1 LTGRSRARAGAGR
14 KKTSSKKT
22 SSKKAGRKKAGVE
35 RPVRKKSSVRRVP
48 RKKAAPGSKKATPRE
63 SERATA
69 DTRAQAAAIV
79 ERLAAAM
86 PEPRCELDHANAW
99 QLLVATILSA
109 QSTDRTVNRVTP
121 ALFARYPTPRA
132 LAESEP
138 AEVEALV
145 HSTGFFRNK
154 AKAIRA
160 ASRAL
165 VEQHSGEVPRTLEA
179 LVQLPG
185 VARKTANVVLG
196 VAYRIASGM
205 AVDTHAMRVSGR
217 LGLTAESDPVRIER
231 DLCELVPRDAWIDTT
246 HRLILHGRYLCT
258 SRDPQCAQCP
268 LNELCPSALGPAIDA
283 WPERAQ
289 REGRRVRLQGPSE
302 PDEA

>member
-1 LTGRSRARAGAGR
+1 LRG
-14 KKTSSKKT
+14 
-22 SSKKAGRKKAGVE
+22 KAVRKKASA
-35 RPVRKKSSVRRVP
+35 RKATRKKSAAKRAP
-48 RKKAAPGSKKATPRE
+48 RKKAASRNKATARKGVRAAAAKPSQARDR
-63 SERATA
+63 SSVRAAGGVRERA
-69 DTRAQAAAIV
+69 DAIV
-79 ERLAAAM
+79 ERLRAAM
-86 PEPRCELDHANAW
+86 PEPRCELDHASAW

-132 LAESEP
+132 LADSDP
-138 AEVEALV
+138 AHVEALV
-145 HSTGFFRNK
+145 HATGFFRNK

-179 LVQLPG
+179 LVELPG

-196 VAYRIASGM
+196 VAFRIASGM
-205 AVDTHAMRVSGR
+205 AIDTHATRVSGR

-231 DLCELVPRDAWIDTT
+231 DLCALVPREAWIDTT

-258 SRDPQCAQCP
+258 SRDPQCAECP
-268 LNELCPSALGPAIDA
+268 LNELCPAALGPAIDP

-289 REGRRVRLQGPSE
+289 REGRRVRLQGAR
-302 PDEA
+302 EAEVP